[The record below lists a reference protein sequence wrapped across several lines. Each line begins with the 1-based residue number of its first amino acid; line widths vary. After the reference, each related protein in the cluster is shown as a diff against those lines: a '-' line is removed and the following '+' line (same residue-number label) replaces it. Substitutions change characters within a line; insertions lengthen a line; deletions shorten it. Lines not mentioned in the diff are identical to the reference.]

1 MVMKDS
7 IKPLVAILFWAL
19 AVYLAYLAGPWKR
32 EEDASK
38 MPPGMHDSMFHMH
51 QPLHPDG
58 KVTMQGQFHLELVA
72 EEDGTH
78 RLWLS
83 NAFRQE
89 INPAGFNGQLT
100 VEPVEGD
107 AQHASFE
114 QVGRSFELV
123 ARTAPVKGQAWLT
136 VSGKL
141 GEVTGLEDV
150 KFFWDYEIEA
160 LGLRPPLGLDP
171 MVPRSPDNALTSD
184 KINLGRELFFD
195 GDMSA
200 DGTVSC
206 ATCHLPERAFTDTNT
221 IAVGIGGHKGR
232 RNVPTALN
240 SAYLN
245 SFSWDGRSESLERYV
260 LGPILGDDEMGNSNE
275 AEVVA
280 SLKAVYGTR
289 MQQAFDAPLSLDTI
303 AKALACYQRSLFSGD
318 SDFDRYEA
326 GLKDAI
332 SLPAQRGRALFFGK
346 VACGRCH
353 VPPLFSDLG
362 FHNLGVGWSDSGESD
377 SGRFQVTN
385 DDNDRGAFKTPSLRD
400 VSRTAPYMHDG
411 SLATLHDVV
420 QYYNQGGIEN
430 PHLDSRIKPLGL
442 VESEVKDLVAFL
454 KTLDGRFE
462 AASKETVQ
470 DR

>member
-1 MVMKDS
+1 MVMKDPM
-7 IKPLVAILFWAL
+7 KQLVAILFWAL
-19 AVYLAYLAGPWKR
+19 AVYLAYLTGPWSK
-32 EEDASK
+32 EENASK
-38 MPPGMHDSMFHMH
+38 MPLGPHDSMFHMH

-58 KVTMQGQFHLELVA
+58 KVTMQGQFHLELA
-72 EEDGTH
+72 AAANGTH

-89 INPAGFNGQLT
+89 INPTGFNGQLT
-100 VEPVEGD
+100 IEPVEGD
-107 AQHASFE
+107 AQHATFE
-114 QVGRSFELV
+114 QVGRSFELRAQV
-123 ARTAPVKGQAWLT
+123 APVKGQAWLT

-141 GEVTGLEDV
+141 GELTDFEDV
-150 KFFWDYEIEA
+150 KFFWDYQTEA

-171 MVPRSPDNALTSD
+171 MIPRSPDNTLTSD
-184 KINLGRELFFD
+184 KIDLGRELFFD
-195 GDMSA
+195 TDMSA
-200 DGTVSC
+200 DGAVSC

-221 IAVGIGGHKGR
+221 ISVGIGGHKGR

-240 SAYLN
+240 SAYLK
-245 SFSWDGRSESLERYV
+245 SFAWDGRAKSLEQYV
-260 LGPILGDDEMGNSNE
+260 RSPILSDDEMGNRNE

-280 SLKAVYGTR
+280 RLKTTYETR

-303 AKALACYQRSLFSGD
+303 AKALACYQRTLFSGD
-318 SDFDRYEA
+318 SDFDRFEA

-332 SLPAQRGRALFFGK
+332 GLSAQRGRALFFGR
-346 VACGRCH
+346 VGCGRCH

-362 FHNLGVGWSDSGESD
+362 FHNLGVGWPDSGEPD
-377 SGRFQVTN
+377 LGRFLVTN

-420 QYYNQGGIEN
+420 QFYNQGGTEN
-430 PHLDSRIKPLGL
+430 PHLDTHIKPLGL
-442 VESEVKDLVAFL
+442 VASEVDDLVAFL
-454 KTLDGRFE
+454 KTLDGRLE
-462 AASKETVQ
+462 ISSKETPR

>member
-1 MVMKDS
+1 
-7 IKPLVAILFWAL
+7 
-19 AVYLAYLAGPWKR
+19 
-32 EEDASK
+32 
-38 MPPGMHDSMFHMH
+38 
-51 QPLHPDG
+51 
-58 KVTMQGQFHLELVA
+58 
-72 EEDGTH
+72 
-78 RLWLS
+78 
-83 NAFRQE
+83 
-89 INPAGFNGQLT
+89 
-100 VEPVEGD
+100 
-107 AQHASFE
+107 
-114 QVGRSFELV
+114 
-123 ARTAPVKGQAWLT
+123 
-136 VSGKL
+136 
-141 GEVTGLEDV
+141 
-150 KFFWDYEIEA
+150 
-160 LGLRPPLGLDP
+160 
-171 MVPRSPDNALTSD
+171 
-184 KINLGRELFFD
+184 LFFD

-353 VPPLFSDLG
+353 VPPLFSDRG